1 MKEEKIPCR
10 IIRYREFP
18 DLLFG
23 TLREDGP
30 VYFDATRFIQAK
42 GDARRHNVR
51 DFRVAFHHWATALAD
66 AYGIDREKMII
77 RDEASGHLLID
88 ECLALLFVV
97 YIDPAFGVYLLE
109 RVDELL
115 ENGAIARVCP
125 TALKISF
132 RKNGREQWGFRP
144 IDMRRLLQ
152 LVRKETIIPRDLLD
166 ELEVWGNKLLELE
179 AGELHAVPQ
188 DDIVMHFEEGFPVTF
203 RRVGDK
209 LMVNAT
215 QITMHFGKIPS
226 EWLRIAS
233 TDMLRREMAGNGHTG
248 KYESQVFT
256 TRGRGHGATWL
267 ESPLVI
273 PLARWIAPDLSLAEW
288 LGEAIGKLSVKRG
301 KTIVRERPRVA
312 APGLPCMD
320 CPMPQDMESATRLI
334 LELRKVVSESL
345 PKIVF
350 YEEFIENRDWFKST
364 RIADELGISPRQ
376 LHQFLAEEG
385 ICKYEKR
392 QWVVFPSCRAW
403 QCDVPYTWENSR
415 GKVYTFGSTKRWTQA
430 GRECIIELWRKRNPE
445 YCPPGA

>member
-1 MKEEKIPCR
+1 MRENRNVPFR
-10 IIRYREFP
+10 DWNIRVSRN
-18 DLLFG
+18 
-23 TLREDGP
+23 
-30 VYFDATRFIQAK
+30 
-42 GDARRHNVR
+42 HNGQLHICAVDICDILKR
-51 DFRVAFHHWATALAD
+51 
-66 AYGIDREKMII
+66 
-77 RDEASGHLLID
+77 
-88 ECLALLFVV
+88 
-97 YIDPAFGVYLLE
+97 
-109 RVDELL
+109 DELL

-179 AGELHAVPQ
+179 AGERTPSRRTTSSCTSRKGPRHVPAC
-188 DDIVMHFEEGFPVTF
+188 
-203 RRVGDK
+203 RRQAD
-209 LMVNAT
+209 VNAT

-392 QWVVFPSCRAW
+392 RMGGLSFLPGLAMRCALHVGEQPGQGIYFRIH
-403 QCDVPYTWENSR
+403 QTMDTGR
-415 GKVYTFGSTKRWTQA
+415 TGVYHRTVAQ
-430 GRECIIELWRKRNPE
+430 EEP
-445 YCPPGA
+445 

>member
-1 MKEEKIPCR
+1 MRENRNVPFR
-10 IIRYREFP
+10 DWNIRVSRN
-18 DLLFG
+18 
-23 TLREDGP
+23 
-30 VYFDATRFIQAK
+30 
-42 GDARRHNVR
+42 HNGQLHICAVDICDILKR
-51 DFRVAFHHWATALAD
+51 
-66 AYGIDREKMII
+66 
-77 RDEASGHLLID
+77 
-88 ECLALLFVV
+88 
-97 YIDPAFGVYLLE
+97 
-109 RVDELL
+109 DELL
-115 ENGAIARVCP
+115 ENGAIDRVCP

>member
-1 MKEEKIPCR
+1 MRENRNVPFR
-10 IIRYREFP
+10 DWNIRVSRN
-18 DLLFG
+18 
-23 TLREDGP
+23 
-30 VYFDATRFIQAK
+30 
-42 GDARRHNVR
+42 HNGQLHICAVDICDILKR
-51 DFRVAFHHWATALAD
+51 
-66 AYGIDREKMII
+66 
-77 RDEASGHLLID
+77 
-88 ECLALLFVV
+88 
-97 YIDPAFGVYLLE
+97 
-109 RVDELL
+109 DELL

-188 DDIVMHFEEGFPVTF
+188 DDIVMHFEERFPVTF

-273 PLARWIAPDLSLAEW
+273 GGMVGRGYRQTLRETREDNRTRTPQGGGTRSALYGLSHAAGYGIGDETDSGTAEG
-288 LGEAIGKLSVKRG
+288 GE
-301 KTIVRERPRVA
+301 
-312 APGLPCMD
+312 
-320 CPMPQDMESATRLI
+320 
-334 LELRKVVSESL
+334 
-345 PKIVF
+345 
-350 YEEFIENRDWFKST
+350 
-364 RIADELGISPRQ
+364 
-376 LHQFLAEEG
+376 
-385 ICKYEKR
+385 
-392 QWVVFPSCRAW
+392 
-403 QCDVPYTWENSR
+403 
-415 GKVYTFGSTKRWTQA
+415 
-430 GRECIIELWRKRNPE
+430 
-445 YCPPGA
+445 

>member
-1 MKEEKIPCR
+1 
-10 IIRYREFP
+10 
-18 DLLFG
+18 
-23 TLREDGP
+23 
-30 VYFDATRFIQAK
+30 
-42 GDARRHNVR
+42 
-51 DFRVAFHHWATALAD
+51 
-66 AYGIDREKMII
+66 
-77 RDEASGHLLID
+77 
-88 ECLALLFVV
+88 
-97 YIDPAFGVYLLE
+97 
-109 RVDELL
+109 
-115 ENGAIARVCP
+115 
-125 TALKISF
+125 
-132 RKNGREQWGFRP
+132 
-144 IDMRRLLQ
+144 
-152 LVRKETIIPRDLLD
+152 
-166 ELEVWGNKLLELE
+166 
-179 AGELHAVPQ
+179 
-188 DDIVMHFEEGFPVTF
+188 
-203 RRVGDK
+203 
-209 LMVNAT
+209 MVNAT

-392 QWVVFPSCRAW
+392 QWVVFPSCRDLAMRCALHVGE
-403 QCDVPYTWENSR
+403 QPGQGIYFRIHQTMDTGR
-415 GKVYTFGSTKRWTQA
+415 TGVYHRTVAQ
-430 GRECIIELWRKRNPE
+430 EEP
-445 YCPPGA
+445 

>member
-1 MKEEKIPCR
+1 MTLEQEIARRRTFAIISHPDAGKTTLTEKL
-10 IIRYREFP
+10 
-18 DLLFG
+18 LLFG
-23 TLREDGP
+23 GAIHVAGAVKSNKIKKTATSDWMEIEKQRGISVATSVMGFEYNNFKINILDTPGHQDFAEDTFRTLTAVDS
-30 VYFDATRFIQAK
+30 VIIVIDAAK
-42 GDARRHNVR
+42 GVEMQTRKLMQVCRMRRTPVMIFINKM
-51 DFRVAFHHWATALAD
+51 
-66 AYGIDREKMII
+66 DRE
-77 RDEASGHLLID
+77 G
-88 ECLALLFVV
+88 
-97 YIDPAFGVYLLE
+97 
-109 RVDELL
+109 
-115 ENGAIARVCP
+115 
-125 TALKISF
+125 
-132 RKNGREQWGFRP
+132 KNPF
-144 IDMRRLLQ
+144 
-152 LVRKETIIPRDLLD
+152 DLLD

-209 LMVNAT
+209 LMVNVT
-215 QITMHFGKIPS
+215 QITMRFGKIPS